1 MAKMSSAAE
10 PHLRSHA
17 DSRGYRSAMSIATLI
32 YSPTLSLCSIVRPG
46 PRFAKQEINASL
58 PVWSRPISP
67 SRRLFWPCFAN
78 RWPAPLVSPCLLS
91 LFWALFVYLGQKRG
105 ANGGTKTLSTQETIH
120 RSSLW
125 TLRYINNPKRRPTD
139 GFLECLC
146 HPSVVVSPLRC
157 ASLIYN
163 L

>member
-1 MAKMSSAAE
+1 MGPCFPSFISFGVSFGGRFALYTPPLSRFALSFGLDHASLNRKST
-10 PHLRSHA
+10 LRCLFGLVPCFP
-17 DSRGYRSAMSIATLI
+17 SRSFA
-32 YSPTLSLCSIVRPG
+32 PLSL
-46 PRFAKQEINASL
+46 ASL
-58 PVWSRPISP
+58 SRS
-67 SRRLFWPCFAN
+67 
-78 RWPAPLVSPCLLS
+78 VYSPCLLS

-146 HPSVVVSPLRC
+146 VYYTPPLCLSSFTLASPGSR
-157 ASLIYN
+157 
-163 L
+163 